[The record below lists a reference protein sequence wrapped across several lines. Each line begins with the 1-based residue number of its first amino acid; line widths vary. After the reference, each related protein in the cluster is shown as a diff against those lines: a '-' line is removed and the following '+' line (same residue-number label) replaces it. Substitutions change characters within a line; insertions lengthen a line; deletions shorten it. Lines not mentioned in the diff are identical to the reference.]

1 MTHRMGTIQLPR
13 SINITRIKVIQGE
26 THWGTA
32 IATSTTLM
40 EHDGTVK
47 GAQLINL
54 SSPISPLARAAFP
67 SYWFYCQLLF
77 GLQNISYIR
86 SNANFFKPTIQ
97 PKMIIIEL
105 FAGVGGF
112 RLGLEGYK
120 PDDSKNFYSLK
131 NGFKKRGKRK
141 KILNPGY
148 FITGFANQFEPSTK
162 VVQHAVSIYKS
173 KFKDNSLVAESVDN
187 INANRIL
194 KTIEEVVPN
203 SRLEEELILVGG
215 FPCQDYSVAG
225 RLDLSKGMHGKKGI
239 LWWNIFNL
247 LQELKSLKK
256 QPRFILLENV
266 DRLLKSPVTAKGKDF
281 TTILHCLHYL
291 GYNVE
296 YMVINAGEYGFPQR
310 RKRVFIMAS
319 LLKTNLKED
328 ILRDAFPFSNKGKT
342 ETYELFSGKNSL
354 NNLEN
359 SIANY
364 NAGWDFKK
372 SPYLNYG
379 KLTNGKLST
388 CNFTPYYTGKKLTLE
403 NILQRVDDGVISRD
417 FFISEEDLQKW
428 ELAKGASKIERIGMN
443 RETGIKDYSYQFSVG
458 KMSTFDSL
466 KKPIR
471 TIITS
476 EGGKSPSRTKHLIEI
491 PNENKLN
498 AQIGMRRLTPLEL
511 ERANCFPDNFTLN
524 DKVSDNRRA
533 FLMGNALVVGVVE
546 QIRNSIIR
554 NYDTPD

>member
-1 MTHRMGTIQLPR
+1 
-13 SINITRIKVIQGE
+13 
-26 THWGTA
+26 
-32 IATSTTLM
+32 
-40 EHDGTVK
+40 
-47 GAQLINL
+47 
-54 SSPISPLARAAFP
+54 
-67 SYWFYCQLLF
+67 
-77 GLQNISYIR
+77 
-86 SNANFFKPTIQ
+86 
-97 PKMIIIEL
+97 MIIIEL

-120 PDDSKNFYSLK
+120 PENSKNFYSLK
-131 NGFKKRGKRK
+131 NGFKRKDKRK
-141 KILNPGY
+141 KILNSGY

-162 VVQHAVSIYKS
+162 IVQHAASIYKS
-173 KFKDNSLVAESVDN
+173 KFKDDSLINESVDN
-187 INANRIL
+187 IDANRIL
-194 KTIEEVVPN
+194 TTIEKVVPEN
-203 SRLEEELILVGG
+203 RLNEELILVGG

-225 RLDLSKGMHGKKGI
+225 RLDLSKGMQGKKGI

-266 DRLLKSPVTAKGKDF
+266 DRLLKSPVSAKGKDF

-310 RKRVFIMAS
+310 RRRVFIMAS
-319 LLKTNLKED
+319 LSGTNLKGD
-328 ILRDAFPFSNKGKT
+328 ILRDAFPFSEKGHI
-342 ETYELFSGKNSL
+342 ETFELFSGKNSL

-364 NAGWDFKK
+364 NEGWDFKK

-388 CNFTPYYTGKKLTLE
+388 CNFNPKYSGKKYALKD
-403 NILQRVDDGVISRD
+403 ILQSTDDEIIPED
-417 FFISEEDLQKW
+417 FFITEKDLEKW

-443 RETGIKDYSYQFSVG
+443 RETGMKDFTYQFSVG

-466 KKPIR
+466 DKPIR

-476 EGGKSPSRTKHLIEI
+476 EGGRTPSRTKHLIQI
-491 PNENKLN
+491 PNENKPN
-498 AQIGMRRLTPLEL
+498 IQSGMRRLTPLEL

-524 DKVSDNRRA
+524 KNVSDNRRA
-533 FLMGNALVVGVVE
+533 FLMGNALVIGVVE

-554 NYDTPD
+554 NYDTSN